1 MKERIIEATKKV
13 IIKKGYQGLKVSD
26 IAEEAKIGKGTVYLY
41 FRDKEQILV
50 ALVDSFFAEAHKF
63 IEEAKEVKGNGVKKL
78 KKFIESDLKFYEKN
92 IKFFSMLGEEVCS
105 FARMLDKRWE
115 IIVLGKYLQIVD
127 SIAYLI
133 RKCKEE
139 KLIGKIEPREGTFVL
154 TAIIHAYASLRIHG
168 LSDQPLPKQSEKILK
183 IFLKGVGK

>member
-1 MKERIIEATKKV
+1 MKERIIEATKQV
-13 IIKKGYQGLKVSD
+13 IIKKGYQKIKVSD

-41 FRDKEQILV
+41 FKDKEEIF
-50 ALVDSFFAEAHKF
+50 ACLVDSFFAEVVKF
-63 IEEAKEVKGNGVKKL
+63 IEKAKNSSGNSLEKL
-78 KKFIESDLKFYEKN
+78 KKFIEFDLTFFEKN
-92 IKFFSMLGEEVCS
+92 CELFSVLGEDVDSLGKICS
-105 FARMLDKRWE
+105 KKSKTVILQ
-115 IIVLGKYLQIVD
+115 KYLQIVD
-127 SIAYLI
+127 SIADLI
-133 RKCKEE
+133 EICKKQ